1 MWAEVITSVGGIFVG
16 IISYKMA
23 WNAGV
28 YSARNDLCKE
38 ICRLESVKDNR
49 TDLVDKMYK
58 MLDEIDR
65 TSKNN

>member
-1 MWAEVITSVGGIFVG
+1 MWAELISSVGVSLFAVVG
-16 IISYKMA
+16 YKVA